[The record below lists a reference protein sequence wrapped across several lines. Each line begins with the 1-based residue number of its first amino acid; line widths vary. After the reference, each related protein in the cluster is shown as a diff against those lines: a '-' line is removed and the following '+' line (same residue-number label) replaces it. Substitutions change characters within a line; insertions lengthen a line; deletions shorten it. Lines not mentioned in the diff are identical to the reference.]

1 MKEKHIDI
9 LKRFEIGVR
18 RGVSKALAEHKRK
31 GVPAVIEKNGEIII
45 IPPEEIIIPP
55 YPELDEDC

>member
-9 LKRFEIGVR
+9 FKRFEIGVL
-18 RGVSKALAEHKRK
+18 RGASKALAEHKLK
-31 GVPAVIEKNGEIII
+31 GVPIAIEENGKIKI
-45 IPPEEIIIPP
+45 IPPEEIVVPP